1 MSRTRTAFLA
11 LAPLALLL
19 SACGGGSD
27 TEDAARTFV
36 AGWNGSDEQ
45 KDCVTMTTSSDGD
58 QYSAADV
65 NSCLKDAGELKPDE
79 NLEVFDTQDVAD
91 GVGVVLGTA
100 GEGAFAV
107 YLVEEGDSWT
117 PREYVVLT
125 DGERA
130 SDEGIPR
137 LEGEVASS

>member
-1 MSRTRTAFLA
+1 MSRTRKALIA
-11 LAPLALLL
+11 LAPLALIL
-19 SACGGGSD
+19 SACGGSNGS
-27 TEDAARTFV
+27 EDAARTFV

-45 KDCVTMTTSSDGD
+45 KDCVTLTTSSSGD
-58 QYSAADV
+58 KYTAEDV
-65 NSCLKDAGELKPDE
+65 DTCLNDAGELSPDE

-91 GVGVVLGTA
+91 GVGVVLGTS

-107 YLVEEGDSWT
+107 YVVEEDGQWT

-130 SDEGIPR
+130 NDEGIPR